1 MLGSGKNK
9 NKKPIQH
16 PTDWETCYE
25 SYLASLHLLILTNH
39 LLSENSQFLTW
50 EVLTLHRTKQYLGS
64 QPQKIRY
71 YGNPIIFND
80 QKRQTY
86 TDRKISCS
94 GLGGTGRKG
103 QVTTKGYRVSF
114 WGDSNILKL
123 TVIMVAR
130 LCKYIIKP
138 LNCTL

>member
-1 MLGSGKNK
+1 MTRRD
-9 NKKPIQH
+9 KPM
-16 PTDWETCYE
+16 
-25 SYLASLHLLILTNH
+25 
-39 LLSENSQFLTW
+39 
-50 EVLTLHRTKQYLGS
+50 
-64 QPQKIRY
+64 
-71 YGNPIIFND
+71 
-80 QKRQTY
+80 QT
-86 TDRKISCS
+86 KISCS

-130 LCKYIIKP
+130 LCEYIIKP